1 MTDGTF
7 PLSDDAR
14 FRAIVEGQTELVC
27 CYLPDSTVTYVNPA
41 YCRFFNIRRED
52 IIGRSF
58 AFLVSPARRVG
69 LLDHIHWQVIH
80 KTPRNEIQREK
91 GFDGSDWIV
100 EWTDQALCDA
110 DGNVLEIVAV
120 GRDATDRVRA
130 EEEHQQ
136 LETARHALNA
146 ERAINVLRTNLM
158 HILTHELRTPLAII
172 QSSLDLLTHYA
183 ERLTPIQREERIA
196 QVNIHIRMMTD
207 MMDDIGLSLRMQ
219 MNELAINPAEI
230 DLPTIVSNLV
240 SEIGSTIGVDHQY
253 VVQIEPDTCSVVAD
267 RQLLLRILTN
277 LITNAVKYSPNGTPI
292 EISGQIINGELV
304 LRVSDRGIGIPSADT
319 ERVYEPF
326 FRGSNVGTVQGTGIG
341 LSLVR
346 DCVKAHSGR
355 IEMSSEVGAGTTFT
369 VYIPQPIRD
378 ASTP

>member
-1 MTDGTF
+1 MSEGTF

-27 CYLPDSTVTYVNPA
+27 CYLPDTTVTYVNAA
-41 YCRFFNIRRED
+41 YCRFFNLKRED
-52 IIGRSF
+52 IVGRSF
-58 AFLVSPARRVG
+58 AFLVSPERRVG
-69 LLDHIHWQVIH
+69 LLEHIHWQVVN

-91 GFDGSDWIV
+91 ALDGGDWIV

-136 LETARHALNA
+136 LEIARHALNA
-146 ERAINVLRTNLM
+146 ERAINTLRANLM

-172 QSSLDLLTHYA
+172 QSSLDLLTRYA
-183 ERLTPIQREERIA
+183 ERLTSAQHEERIA
-196 QVNIHIRMMTD
+196 QINLQIRMMTE

-230 DLPTIVSNLV
+230 DLPTIVRNLV
-240 SEIGSTIGVDHQY
+240 HEIGSTIGVHHEY
-253 VVQIEPDTCSVVAD
+253 VIQVDANTSCVVLD
-267 RQLLLRILTN
+267 RLLLHRILTN
-277 LITNAVKYSPNGTPI
+277 LITNAVKYSPHGTSI
-292 EISGQIINGELV
+292 EIGGQIVNGELI
-304 LRVSDRGIGIPSADT
+304 LRVQDQGIGIPAADADHL
-319 ERVYEPF
+319 YEPF
-326 FRGSNVGTVQGTGIG
+326 FRGSNVGEVQGTGIG

-346 DCVKAHSGR
+346 ECVQAHSGR
-355 IEMSSEVGAGTTFT
+355 IEMISKEGAGTTFT
-369 VYIPQPIRD
+369 VYIPQPLVQ
-378 ASTP
+378 A